1 MLAQIGAPGLA
12 ELIIIL
18 LVIALIVGTI
28 LLLAVLP
35 FWLICVK
42 AGFPGWY
49 SLAMLFPILHIILP
63 FYLAFAEW
71 PALRQRRGPEQEH
84 E

>member
-1 MLAQIGAPGLA
+1 MLAQIGAPGPT
-12 ELIIIL
+12 ELIVIL
-18 LVIALIVGTI
+18 LAILFSVGIIVVFV
-28 LLLAVLP
+28 VLP

-49 SLAMLFPILHIILP
+49 SLAMLIPILHIIFP

-71 PALRQRRGPEQEH
+71 PALRQRRRPEH
-84 E
+84 EHE